1 MCNPPYCQPY
11 KSYNAS
17 SENLVLDQLIIP
29 KLIFFFI
36 LNHKT
41 INVYVSP
48 LDLVKVKCLISI
60 NLYTLYIIWCFSLL
74 IIVQN
79 DH

>member
-48 LDLVKVKCLISI
+48 LDLVKVKCHISI
-60 NLYTLYIIWCFSLL
+60 NLYTLYIDISHF
-74 IIVQN
+74 
-79 DH
+79 